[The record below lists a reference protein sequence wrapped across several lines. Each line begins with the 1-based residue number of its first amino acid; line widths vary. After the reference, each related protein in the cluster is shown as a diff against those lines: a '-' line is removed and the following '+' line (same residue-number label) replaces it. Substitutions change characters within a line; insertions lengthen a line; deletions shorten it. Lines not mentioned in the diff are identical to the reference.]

1 MKKPVALLLAL
12 VFCCVVLVACGGGG
26 APATL
31 TKETIV
37 GKWESNMGPLMGG
50 GDLMVEIEFTADGQ
64 YITSVDKGEFRSY
77 LEDLYEKMGL
87 PGDLSAAIDTAIE
100 TFESG
105 AKSTYSF
112 DGETLKLAEITV
124 KYTYKDGVLTIT
136 QDGVDMVLNYV
147 G

>member
-1 MKKPVALLLAL
+1 MKKLFALLLAL
-12 VFCCVVLVACGGGG
+12 VFCGAVLVACGGG

-37 GKWESNMGPLMGG
+37 GKWETNMGPLMGG

-87 PGDLSAAIDTAIE
+87 PGDVSGAIDSAIE

-112 DGETLKLAEITV
+112 DGETLKLAELTV